1 LGNRLLAIDLLLLL
15 ACQVD
20 GHNHMLAAAGGIWK
34 QSVEPTKAL

>member
-1 LGNRLLAIDLLLLL
+1 LGNRFLAIDLLLLL